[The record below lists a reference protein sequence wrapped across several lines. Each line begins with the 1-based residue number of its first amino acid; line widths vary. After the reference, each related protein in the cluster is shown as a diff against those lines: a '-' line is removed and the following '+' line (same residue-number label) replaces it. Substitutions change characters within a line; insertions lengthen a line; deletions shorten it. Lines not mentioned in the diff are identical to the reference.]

1 MNEIRT
7 ILIVKHGALGDVVRT
22 SYILPGLF
30 EKYGSPK
37 VYWLT
42 ANASLD
48 LLRFNPYVFEI
59 VTDRLNAETL
69 HSVHFD
75 LVVSLD
81 DELHI
86 LRQLAGVSHGTLA
99 GAYLEGE
106 EVRYT
111 EDCAEWFDMG
121 LISRHGKVRADQL
134 KKENQREHNEIFASM
149 LGVEIKAPIFFNSP
163 LTEARTAQLFSR
175 EYFNVGL
182 NSGAGSRWLSK
193 QLPIEE
199 AVALVQKLLS
209 MRIGGKE
216 IRVHLLGGSEEK
228 ARHAAIME
236 VVRSDRLRD
245 AGNGNTIL
253 EFAAVIK
260 NCDYVISSDS
270 LALHLAISQGKKNLS
285 FYAPTS
291 AAEIGTFG
299 SGRKLLSTGA
309 DYCSYRKDTDNSS
322 ITADRL
328 IAEMAG
334 HLGCSLPR

>member
-1 MNEIRT
+1 MSEIKT

-42 ANASLD
+42 ANSSID

-59 VTDRLNAETL
+59 VTDRLSADRL
-69 HSVHFD
+69 QSVRFD
-75 LVVSLD
+75 LVISLD

-86 LRQLAGVSHGTLA
+86 LRQLEGVGYGALA
-99 GAYLEGE
+99 GAYLEGDQ
-106 EVRYT
+106 VRYT
-111 EDCAEWFDMG
+111 EECSEWFDMG
-121 LISRHGKVRADQL
+121 LISRHGKGRADQL

-149 LGVEIKAPIFFNSP
+149 LGVEVKAPIFFNSP
-163 LTEARTAQLFSR
+163 LTEARVARLFGR

-209 MRIGGKE
+209 MRIEGKQT
-216 IRVHLLGGSEEK
+216 RVHLLGGNEEK
-228 ARHAAIME
+228 ARHATIME
-236 VVRSDRLRD
+236 AVRSDRLRD

-253 EFAAVIK
+253 EFAALIR

-299 SGRKLLSTGA
+299 TGRKLLSTAA
-309 DYCSYRKDTDNSS
+309 DYCSYRKDADNSS

-328 IAEMAG
+328 IAEMER
-334 HLGCSLPR
+334 HLACSPG